1 MKPFF
6 VLALVMVAALA
17 VGFGCSSD
25 ENSPLGAE
33 FVIDSLILSDPGE
46 VFIDSLFIGGDDTTF
61 VTNSHIPGLT
71 LLSQG
76 RDQFFESSMMVRID
90 FTPQGTDTSKTVDR
104 AELRLVMSSSVADTI
119 RVIFFDMTRPYVE
132 GDTMTVLSLGAVI
145 PDDGGM
151 TDRVLALAT
160 ARYELPDQLV
170 QDWIRGDQTHNGIA
184 VVTNQSGNKIVR
196 FGAREGADA
205 PSLLVVFA
213 NNDLTTYPVS
223 DDGTFVTALK
233 PPNDLGVGDGRIR
246 RVLLP
251 FNIGGVDST
260 ILIHSALLEIHTVP
274 SSSSGG
280 DVTATL
286 YAPENLDIS
295 DPGIVQGALIST
307 QTIDLVNNRVRFP
320 VSNILADFIASGRDN
335 QGFVVQYALEKTS
348 NRQIEFYGSSTA
360 DSLRPVIILTI
371 SNAPTFPRP

>member
-6 VLALVMVAALA
+6 VTLVIVVALG

-25 ENSPLGAE
+25 ENSPLGTE
-33 FVIDSLILSDPGE
+33 FVIDSLILSGPGE
-46 VFIDSLFIGGDDTTF
+46 VFIDFLFIGGDDTTF
-61 VTNSHIPGLT
+61 VTNSHIPDLT
-71 LLSQG
+71 ILSQG
-76 RDQFFESSMMVRID
+76 RDPFFESSMIVRVD
-90 FTPQGTDTSKTVDR
+90 FTPQGIDPQKTVNR
-104 AELRLVMSSSVADTI
+104 AELRLVMSSPVADTI

-145 PDDGGM
+145 PDDGGV

-160 ARYELPDQLV
+160 TRYELPDQLV

-184 VVTNQSGNKIVR
+184 VVMNQSGSKTVL

-205 PSLLVVFA
+205 PNLLVVFT
-213 NNDLTTYPVS
+213 NGDQTTYPVS
-223 DDGTFVTALK
+223 DDGTFVAALN
-233 PPNDLGVGDGRIR
+233 PPSDLGIGDGRIR

-260 ILIHSALLEIHTVP
+260 ILIHNALLEIHTVP

-286 YAPENLDIS
+286 YAPESLDIS

-307 QTIDLVNNRVRFP
+307 QTIDLDDNRLRFP
-320 VSNILADFIASGRDN
+320 VSNILADFIASGQDK
-335 QGFVVQYALEKTS
+335 QGFVLQYALEKTS
-348 NRQIEFYGSSTA
+348 NRQIEFYGSSAA
-360 DSLRPVIILTI
+360 DSLKPVIILTI